1 MKFVINIIYSSYQI
15 RKFTIKQ
22 KKKKKIIKDDDLR
35 LNRPIII
42 NSNFDYFTKSGGIF
56 FFFFFFKKKKEN
68 LQLIGYHPIFIFN
81 WPRLFPNSVVGVVV
95 ELLLP
100 FAGGDFEPWSV
111 LSPFICGLLE

>member
-56 FFFFFFKKKKEN
+56 FFFFFLKKKRKIYS
-68 LQLIGYHPIFIFN
+68 LSVIIQFSYSIGQDFFLI
-81 WPRLFPNSVVGVVV
+81 RL
-95 ELLLP
+95 L
-100 FAGGDFEPWSV
+100 V
-111 LSPFICGLLE
+111 L